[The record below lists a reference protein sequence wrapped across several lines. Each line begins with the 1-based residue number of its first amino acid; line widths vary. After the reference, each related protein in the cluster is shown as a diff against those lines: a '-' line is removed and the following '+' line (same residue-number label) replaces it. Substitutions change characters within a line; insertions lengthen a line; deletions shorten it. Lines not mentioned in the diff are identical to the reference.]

1 MSNEE
6 RVYRR
11 VAVGIGS
18 NLGDREECLRY
29 ALRELERGLE
39 RVCASSVYRSDPVE
53 GASGGEYL
61 NMCAV
66 GRWSPPESLAG
77 GVKEEGRGE
86 REESVAPAD
95 SASRLLDE
103 LRFVEIGAGRSVR
116 RRKGEPRCLDLDLLL
131 FGDATIRGPGLEV
144 PHPRMNERAF
154 VLRPLSE
161 IAPDWW
167 HPEEEQTVGEL
178 ARRRPG
184 GRVTPHGA
192 PGEIA

>member
-1 MSNEE
+1 M
-6 RVYRR
+6 
-11 VAVGIGS
+11 GIGS

-29 ALRELERGLE
+29 ALRELERCLE
-39 RVCASSVYRSDPVE
+39 GVRASSVYRSEPVE

-66 GRWSPPESLAG
+66 GRWSPPASLAG
-77 GVKEEGRGE
+77 GVKDERPGE
-86 REESVAPAD
+86 RQESVGPAD

-103 LRFVEIGAGRSVR
+103 LRFVEIGAGRSLR

-131 FGDATIRGPGLEV
+131 FGDVTVRRPGLEV
-144 PHPRMNERAF
+144 PHPRMTERAF

-161 IAPDWW
+161 IAPDWR
-167 HPEEEQTVGEL
+167 HPETGETVGEL
-178 ARRRPG
+178 AQRHPVG
-184 GRVTPHGA
+184 ELTPYGA